1 MKKKEMIEF
10 PAVTQSSSL
19 AEEIE
24 QTIKKQSKFNKILIL
39 ISSMHIYMFI
49 KPKKLAVKCCIIH
62 MAGQLFNTLDFFFPL
77 TFLF

>member
-24 QTIKKQSKFNKILIL
+24 QTIKQSKFNKMLIL
-39 ISSMHIYMFI
+39 ISFMHIYMFI
-49 KPKKLAVKCCIIH
+49 KPKKLAVECCIIH
-62 MAGQLFNTLDFFFPL
+62 MARQLFNILEFFFF